1 MLHRILAVLA
11 LAVGAYGAEYSWQE
25 PQAEVIA
32 TGDLR
37 WTPKPFA
44 YTPGASVRYIDFANG
59 KDDRDGLTPAT
70 AWRHHPWDAQAT
82 GNAAACQGSHT
93 YVLKRGVAYRGALVA
108 KESGSA
114 ETPIQLT
121 SDPAWG
127 TGDAALYGSEQITGW
142 KQDAQRPDLVERNK
156 IWTKELDFAPR
167 CLWLVK
173 PDGSIVR
180 IPLARTPNWTV
191 SDPDDV
197 KSEWWEWENPGKP
210 FDNFTTTD
218 KGKKLNLGVDT
229 KHLTEPANYYQG
241 GIVWTEYGWV
251 MGTPYPTWIETVDTD
266 QKALGFGGQWGGVGG
281 QKIVRFNRYYL
292 EDKPQYLDS
301 PGEFWFEKKDKGGR
315 LHLRL
320 PDDQDP
326 NTAHIEVARRSTLID
341 SEGMSH
347 VHISGLVFRFTN
359 VYWDLTAG
367 PWVGKDVDPACI
379 RLLGSGSDIRVTNC
393 RFEQVNLPIRLKA
406 VGDRDAID
414 QVMVSDNGFQHTDH
428 GGIAIEDGWVYGKND
443 PIIGRLFAVQVLR
456 NHFYQIGMRPTRFG
470 QGHALIVQN
479 AETLEVAGNILDR
492 CYGSGIFLFGAKNSG
507 SLADRPL
514 SRMLVHH
521 NKVTDPM
528 LNTNDWGGIETW
540 QGGPA
545 YVYDNIS
552 GNPGGYWN
560 YSFKLNPTKPN
571 AARFGHAYYLDGAFK
586 NYHFNNIA
594 WGKTSDPYSR
604 LGNTSAF
611 QEIHSYQNTFFN
623 NTIYNFVIGSRRQAP
638 QAGRDKFLGNIWQN
652 LGEWVFRHADPAK
665 TEADGNAADAGK
677 KRDHYALDTDAYARN
692 LFSGVTGRFGVL
704 EPSGRWL
711 QGLTDYQ
718 AVLKDADALAPSVGT
733 MVGSPILANAD
744 QHDFRPTAGSPAINQ
759 GVKVFVPWALYATV
773 AEYHFYRDAKA
784 QVLDEH
790 WYLTPYHVK
799 RDDYYQIPTYP
810 LTGVNLDASS
820 YTDGI
825 LEDWTAGAL
834 TFNGRDQYA
843 MASNASL
850 AEPLGHGGEDQAG
863 EWLAAT
869 VPTGMAADKPYQIQL
884 RLQGVPDGSKVHMDL
899 HWTPTTGA
907 GGMNCW
913 GGNPQT
919 VKGEGPYTFT
929 VKPVAKPNLA
939 GFLVVVY
946 VSRDGS
952 WNTRFLLAR
961 VPVPLAAADAEVGT
975 TTVKTAGDAQEGTAK
990 KATDDSKSPEILTS
1004 NFLVE
1009 LVFKADPGQPGG
1021 RLVGKQAGAGYEL
1034 RLDPQGHVVFT
1045 VAGTGDKA
1053 ELVSNG
1059 AVADG
1064 HWHHLIAE
1072 ADRSAKTLALY
1083 LDGKPDAKGAGIDAS
1098 VSLLNDGDLTVGG
1111 TAKGDCFRGAID
1123 FLRIA
1128 RGTLADAKTT
1138 IGELYAW
1145 EFDGPARRDFVGRLP
1160 ADGKRDAGAIEF
1172 GGR

>member
-1 MLHRILAVLA
+1 MMRHLLALLA
-11 LAVGAYGAEYSWQE
+11 LAACLQAADYSWQE

-32 TGDLR
+32 SGDLR
-37 WTPKPFA
+37 WTPRPFVYA
-44 YTPGASVRYIDFANG
+44 PGASVRYIDYAEG
-59 KDDRDGLTPAT
+59 QDDRDGLTPAT
-70 AWRHHPWDAQAT
+70 AWQHHPWDANAT
-82 GNAAACQGSHT
+82 ATAAACTGSQT
-93 YVLKRGVAYRGALVA
+93 YVFKRGVAYRGALVA
-108 KESGSA
+108 KESGTA
-114 ETPIQLT
+114 DDPIQLT

-127 TGDAALYGSEQITGW
+127 SGEAALYGSEQVTDWQRG
-142 KQDAQRPDLVERNK
+142 AQNPALPEAGKV
-156 IWTKELDFAPR
+156 WTKELDFTPR
-167 CLWLVK
+167 CVWLVK
-173 PDGSIVR
+173 ADGSVER

-197 KSEWWEWENPGKP
+197 KSEWWEWENPGTP

-229 KHLTEPANYYQG
+229 KHLTEPADYYTG
-241 GIVWTEYGWV
+241 GTIWTEYGWV
-251 MGTPYPTWIETVDTD
+251 MGTPYPTAIEAVDTER
-266 QKALGFGGQWGGVGG
+266 KGLGFGGQWGGVGG

-301 PGEFWFEKKDKGGR
+301 PGEFWFEKKGKGGR
-315 LHLRL
+315 LYLRL
-320 PDDQDP
+320 PGDQDP
-326 NTAHIEVARRSTLID
+326 NTAHVEVARRSTLID
-341 SEGMSH
+341 SDGTSH
-347 VHISGLVFRFTN
+347 VRVSGLAFRFTN
-359 VYWDLTAG
+359 VFWDLTAG
-367 PWVGKDVDPACI
+367 PYVGKDVDPACI
-379 RLLGSGSDIRVTNC
+379 RLLGSGTDIQVTNC
-393 RFEQVNLPIRLKA
+393 RFEYVNLPIRLKA
-406 VGDRDAID
+406 IGDQDALDRILI
-414 QVMVSDNGFQHTDH
+414 SDNEFQYTDH
-428 GGIAIEDGWVYGKND
+428 GGIAIEDGWVWGKND
-443 PIIGRLFAVQVLR
+443 PIIGRLFAVEVLR
-456 NHFYQIGMRPTRFG
+456 NRFYQIGMRPTRFG

-492 CYGSGIFLFGAKNSG
+492 CYGSGIFLFGGKNSG

-594 WGKTSDPYSR
+594 WGKSSDPLSR

-623 NTIYNFVIGSRRQAP
+623 NTVYNFVIGSRRQAP
-638 QAGRDKFLGNIWQN
+638 QAGRDKFLGNIWQSI
-652 LGEWVFRHADPAK
+652 GEWVFRHADPAK

-677 KRDHYALDTDAYARN
+677 KQSHYALETNAYARN
-692 LFSGVTGRFGVL
+692 LLSGVAGRFGVL

-711 QGLTDYQ
+711 PDLPAYQ
-718 AVLKDADALAPSVGT
+718 AVLADAGALAPSVGA
-733 MVGSPILANAD
+733 VEDRPILAKAE
-744 QHDFRPTAGSPAINQ
+744 QHDFRPTADSPAINQ
-759 GVKVFVPWALYATV
+759 GVKVFVPWSLYAPV
-773 AEYHFYRDAKA
+773 AEYHFYRNANA
-784 QVLDEH
+784 HVLDEH
-790 WYLTPYHVK
+790 WYLTPYYVK
-799 RDDYYQIPTYP
+799 RDDYHQVPTYP
-810 LTGVNLDASS
+810 LTGVNLDASA

-850 AEPLGHGGEDQAG
+850 AEPLGHGADNQPG
-863 EWLAAT
+863 EWLTAT
-869 VPTGMAADKPYQIQL
+869 VPTGMAIGKPYQIQL

-899 HWTPTTGA
+899 HWSPTTGA

-929 VKPVAKPNLA
+929 VTPEAKPNLA

-946 VSRDGS
+946 VSKDGS
-952 WNTRFLLAR
+952 WNGRFLLAR
-961 VPVPLAAADAEVGT
+961 VPVPLASADAEVPT
-975 TTVKTAGDAQEGTAK
+975 TTVKTSGEAQDGTVKQASG
-990 KATDDSKSPEILTS
+990 DSKSPEILTS
-1004 NFLVE
+1004 NFLLEV
-1009 LVFKADPGQPGG
+1009 VFRADPGQPGG
-1021 RLVGKQAGAGYEL
+1021 RLVGKKTEAGYEL
-1034 RLDPQGHVVFT
+1034 RLDGQGHLVFA
-1045 VAGTGDKA
+1045 VAGTGGKA
-1053 ELVSNG
+1053 SVVSTTS
-1059 AVADG
+1059 VTDG
-1064 HWHHLIAE
+1064 RWHHVIAE
-1072 ADRSAKTLALY
+1072 ADRAAKTLVLY
-1083 LDGKPDAKGAGIDAS
+1083 LDGKPDAKGTGVDAR
-1098 VSLLNDGDLTVGG
+1098 VSLFNDADLTVGG
-1111 TAKGDCFRGAID
+1111 TATGDCFRGAID

-1128 RGTLADAKTT
+1128 RGTLADAKTS

-1145 EFDGPARRDFVGRLP
+1145 EFDGPANRDFVGHLP

-1172 GGR
+1172 GGE